1 MMLHQMTCHL
11 DQKFIQKP
19 LCMHPINTKLCSL
32 PLSKLHYLYLLE
44 KTKWTIQTIMQLPS
58 INLILIANSGI
69 SYQLRDAYFAWKRWW
84 NAATYKQMISA
95 FYYSWPTH
103 INGMYLIND
112 KKILSYRIFIYN
124 WGGIF
129 IFFKDFKNTLYAR
142 VLFVYTRSSHGTA
155 RFVDDRTCAKYRVIE
170 CYRVCRFID
179 VILEWFRTWKNIK
192 EIIVIQRVL
201 DDTIRYL
208 FCVIMA
214 IVW

>member
-1 MMLHQMTCHL
+1 MLHQMTCHL
-11 DQKFIQKP
+11 DLKFIQKP

-124 WGGIF
+124 RGGIF
-129 IFFKDFKNTLYAR
+129 ILRTL
-142 VLFVYTRSSHGTA
+142 
-155 RFVDDRTCAKYRVIE
+155 K
-170 CYRVCRFID
+170 
-179 VILEWFRTWKNIK
+179 
-192 EIIVIQRVL
+192 
-201 DDTIRYL
+201 IRYMPVFCL
-208 FCVIMA
+208 FTLGRYMEQSDLLMTALALNIELLSVIVCA
-214 IVW
+214 VL